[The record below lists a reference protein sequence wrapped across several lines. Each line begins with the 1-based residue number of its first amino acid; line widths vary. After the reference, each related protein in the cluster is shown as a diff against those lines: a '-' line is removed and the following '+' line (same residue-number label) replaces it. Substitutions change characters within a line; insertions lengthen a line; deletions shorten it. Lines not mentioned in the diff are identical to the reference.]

1 MKILVT
7 SGFLGA
13 GKTTFIKEL
22 IRRTGKNVVVMENEY
37 GEVNLDSQEISQT
50 SDVKILEFAEG
61 CICYS
66 MKDSFASSLLTVS
79 SSLDPEYLVV
89 EPTGIGKLSSI
100 LATAQKYEYERIS
113 LLRPVT
119 IVTPR
124 SFYRYR
130 REHPDIYLDQI
141 ENSSRIVFS
150 KGENESADVLE
161 EIAAEIRRINPRA
174 ELVCRHYTQQDDS
187 WWNGLLEEERA
198 AECSTRNTPA
208 ESADRASKIHEC
220 TFAEARLCNP
230 ADLIVLLEDVIRGEL
245 GDISRAKGI
254 LQCGGEWLRFDA
266 ADSRYCVT
274 SAEGYAQETQCVFI
288 GRTVKRRALFDR
300 LNAEPHDT
308 VEA

>member
-1 MKILVT
+1 MKILVI

-50 SDVKILEFAEG
+50 SDVNILEFAEG
-61 CICYS
+61 CICCS
-66 MKDSFASSLLTVS
+66 MKDSFGSSLLTVS
-79 SSLDPEYLVV
+79 ASLDPEYLVV

-100 LATAQKYEYERIS
+100 LATAKKYQYERIS

-119 IVTPR
+119 IVTPQ

-150 KGENESADVLE
+150 KGENEPAGVLE
-161 EIAAEIRRINPRA
+161 EIAAEIRMLNPRA
-174 ELVCRHYTQQDDS
+174 EIVCRHYSQQNDA

-198 AECSTRNTPA
+198 AEYFTRSATA
-208 ESADRASKIHEC
+208 ESASLVSKIHEC
-220 TFAEARLCNP
+220 TFAKARLRNP
-230 ADLIVLLEDVIRGEL
+230 AELVVLLEDVIRGEL
-245 GDISRAKGI
+245 GGITRAKGV
-254 LQCGGEWLRFDA
+254 LRCGGEWLRFDA

-274 SAEGYAQETQCVFI
+274 GAEGYAQETQCVFI

-300 LNAEPHDT
+300 LNAGANSA
-308 VEA
+308 VET